1 MKFAVALSNKYTC
14 CGTSLG
20 VSIYIEKHVVM
31 QIFKA
36 CIEYET
42 PQRGRSYVGGSDTPL
57 FLAADT
63 DRTKEK

>member
-14 CGTSLG
+14 CRTSLG

-31 QIFKA
+31 QIFQA
-36 CIEYET
+36 CTCNSLKRAELC
-42 PQRGRSYVGGSDTPL
+42 RGSDTPL
-57 FLAADT
+57 FLATDT